1 MITLDPR
8 SATPPFE
15 QLRVQIAEQV
25 RGGVLAAGERLPTV
39 RRLAEDL
46 GIAPNTVARAYRE
59 LEADGFVE
67 TRGRNGTVVRA
78 QGDAVAQLAQDA
90 ARVYADR
97 MAKLGVPTADALRYV
112 AAALNDGAGDAAPA
126 ARAVGAPRAALA

>member
-25 RGGVLAAGERLPTV
+25 RSGALSAGVRLPTV

-59 LEADGFVE
+59 LEADGLVE
-67 TRGRNGTVVRA
+67 TRGRNGTIVRP
-78 QGDAVAQLAQDA
+78 QGDAAEQQAQDA
-90 ARVYADR
+90 ARVYAER
-97 MAKLGVPTADALRYV
+97 VAKLGISPADALRFV
-112 AAALNDGAGDAAPA
+112 TGALGGSAKPS
-126 ARAVGAPRAALA
+126 

>member
-25 RGGVLAAGERLPTV
+25 RRGSLAAGERLPTV

-59 LEADGFVE
+59 LEADGLVE
-67 TRGRNGTVVRA
+67 TRGRNGTLVRA
-78 QGDAVAQLAQDA
+78 QGDAAAQQAQDA
-90 ARVYADR
+90 ARAYAER
-97 MAKLGVPTADALRYV
+97 VAKLGVTPAEALRYV
-112 AAALNDGAGDAAPA
+112 TGALGAAAPTA
-126 ARAVGAPRAALA
+126 

>member
-15 QLRVQIAEQV
+15 QLRGQIAEQV
-25 RGGVLAAGERLPTV
+25 RSGVLSAGERLPTV

-59 LEADGFVE
+59 LEADGLVE
-67 TRGRNGTVVRA
+67 TRGRNGTLVRA
-78 QGDAVAQLAQDA
+78 QGDAAAQQAQDA
-90 ARVYADR
+90 ARAYVER
-97 MAKLGVPTADALRYV
+97 VAKLGVTPADALRYV
-112 AAALNDGAGDAAPA
+112 TGALGAGAA
-126 ARAVGAPRAALA
+126 GG